1 MAIFTGPR
9 IYEWA
14 ARGDDHT
21 PSDAVY
27 EPQKRPRAQIDNRFN
42 SDLTRDIHELFQ
54 WAEQHASDH
63 APGNDLSLEEWYI
76 TRDEFL
82 PLNLK
87 GHDLHDEGD
96 LIWDSTNEYL
106 RQTALQHSSLGVLTG
121 TYLTGGGQIS
131 LGNSRTLDLDTAALR
146 TFLEDWL
153 LRDGSLPMTGDL
165 DFGHNEAVNYRVE
178 NRTSDPTSPAAG
190 REWLRT
196 DL

>member
-1 MAIFTGPR
+1 MFTGPR
-9 IYEWA
+9 SYEWP

-21 PSDAVY
+21 PDEAVY
-27 EPQKRPRAQIDNRFN
+27 EPQKRPRAQIDNRVN
-42 SDLTRDIHELFQ
+42 SNLTRDIIELFN
-54 WAEQHASDH
+54 WAMAHASDH
-63 APGNDLSLEEWYI
+63 APGNDLTLEEWYV

-96 LIWDSTNEYL
+96 TIWDATNEHI
-106 RQTALQHSSLGVLTG
+106 RQTALQHSTVGVLTG
-121 TYLTGGGQIS
+121 QYLTGGGQIS
-131 LGNSRTLDLDTAALR
+131 LGNSRTLDVDTDALAGD
-146 TFLEDWL
+146 FL

-178 NRTSDPTSPAAG
+178 NRTSDPSNPAAG

>member
-21 PSDAVY
+21 PEDSVY
-27 EPQKRPRAQIDNRFN
+27 EAQKRPRAQIDNRFN

-54 WAEQHASDH
+54 WAEAHASDH
-63 APGNDLSLEEWYI
+63 APGNDLSIEQWYLP
-76 TRDEFL
+76 RDEFL

-87 GHDLHDEGD
+87 GHDLHDD
-96 LIWDSTNEYL
+96 AVTIWDATNGYI
-106 RQTALQHSSLGVLTG
+106 RQTALENSSIGVLTG

-131 LGNSRTLDLDTAALR
+131 LGNSRTLDIDEAALR
-146 TFLEDWL
+146 NLLEDYL
-153 LRDGSLPMTGDL
+153 LRDGSLPMTGHL
-165 DFGHNEAVNYRVE
+165 DFGGNEAVNYRVE
-178 NRTSDPTSPAAG
+178 NRTSDPSSPAAG
-190 REWLRT
+190 REWLRE